1 MPLFAGAE
9 RTGHIFTH
17 IHLLSTLIVQAHNRR
32 HTVAAWTA
40 LERRSYFF
48 GVTNCSSSRTGAC
61 GKGRNKRLLLHPR
74 LRAEGAGQIVQVT
87 YLIALV
93 LCEGNWFVIRILF
106 LSAVLQANQASL
118 YPQSSV

>member
-1 MPLFAGAE
+1 M
-9 RTGHIFTH
+9 
-17 IHLLSTLIVQAHNRR
+17 QAHDGR
-32 HTVAAWTA
+32 HTVAAGTA